1 LHKIKKMKNLI
12 ILIAVL
18 FLCDIAYCQI
28 DIGGKIKNKA
38 QNKLEQKTDQAIDK
52 GFNKTEEGVNGV
64 LKKKDKDDKKKKNKN
79 NEQSTDTPDINSNT
93 DKPSISQTTDDKPL
107 ESYSKYDFIP
117 GDKILF
123 FEDFSQ
129 DAIGDFPALWSSN
142 SSGEV
147 KTVSIAQGKW
157 FHLNGENG
165 TYCLQKDIA
174 FPDNYIIEFD
184 IIPDKEYNR
193 GIILTLFQTDPDN
206 MQEVESSLYPGLFG
220 LHITL
225 SAEGWETTGY
235 GYDKDWL
242 EGHAVKNP
250 VIKEKVNHVI
260 IWVQKRRVR
269 IYHLGEKV
277 LDVPTNIYAEGKF
290 NRLRFFGWDRAS
302 YPFVTNIKVTT
313 AAPDM
318 RSKLLT
324 EGKLISYGIY
334 FDSGKDVVKPES
346 YGSLNE
352 IANVL
357 KENPSLKIKIIGHTD
372 SDGDDAMNLDL
383 SKRRAVNVKLALV
396 KDFGIDA
403 GRIETDGMG
412 ETQPIATNN
421 SAENKAMN
429 RRVEFIKL

>member
-1 LHKIKKMKNLI
+1 MHKIKKMKNLI

-193 GIILTLFQTDPDN
+193 GIILTLFKPTDN
-206 MQEVESSLYPGLFG
+206 MQEVKAVYIPDYLVC
-220 LHITL
+220 TL
-225 SAEGWETTGY
+225 LLVPRAGNHRL
-235 GYDKDWL
+235 WL
-242 EGHAVKNP
+242 
-250 VIKEKVNHVI
+250 
-260 IWVQKRRVR
+260 
-269 IYHLGEKV
+269 
-277 LDVPTNIYAEGKF
+277 
-290 NRLRFFGWDRAS
+290 
-302 YPFVTNIKVTT
+302 
-313 AAPDM
+313 
-318 RSKLLT
+318 
-324 EGKLISYGIY
+324 
-334 FDSGKDVVKPES
+334 
-346 YGSLNE
+346 
-352 IANVL
+352 
-357 KENPSLKIKIIGHTD
+357 
-372 SDGDDAMNLDL
+372 
-383 SKRRAVNVKLALV
+383 
-396 KDFGIDA
+396 
-403 GRIETDGMG
+403 
-412 ETQPIATNN
+412 
-421 SAENKAMN
+421 
-429 RRVEFIKL
+429 

>member
-1 LHKIKKMKNLI
+1 MKNLI